1 MKKRSKRYRK
11 ASKHNVMMF
20 DMNELE
26 NQKVTNASEEISEP
40 VKTRNVFTNR
50 NFTLTFLGALVS
62 NVAALFY
69 SFAVSFY
76 ILKITKNNA
85 LIQGLYLATGG
96 ITFCIVTLLG
106 GVISDRFNKAKIMYM
121 CDYLKGGIIIGFTL
135 LLMFA
140 IKSVVWQVTSL
151 FIVTVLLNAIAGI
164 FTPASASLL
173 PQIVKEQQFQQAQS
187 YFSILNSFQSI
198 VGVIL
203 AGILYTLIPIN
214 VLFMI
219 VGACYIL
226 SAISEM
232 FIRYDSKFEKR
243 NEKLTMKVVFS
254 DIGSGFKYL
263 VSIKAILAIMICV
276 LFINF
281 FFSPIFDNFAPY
293 FIATD
298 VTGTNYMFHESM
310 APEMWSSFFS
320 VAVGLGSLIMG
331 IILSTQKQK
340 EKCNGLIRWSMIGVS
355 AVIILMTV
363 AYILFKNGVIDINAL
378 LITVIAVLFVV
389 GICIILINVPSTTAM
404 MKIVDK
410 DKFGKVSSVANIGS
424 QGLIPLSMLLGGLA
438 LNYIGSIGLLAIC
451 AGGFLITSLVLFV
464 IKPVRDI

>member
-1 MKKRSKRYRK
+1 
-11 ASKHNVMMF
+11 
-20 DMNELE
+20 MNDKE
-26 NQKVTNASEEISEP
+26 NQKPTNTSEEIGGT
-40 VKTRNVFTNR
+40 VKTRNVFANR

-76 ILKITKNNA
+76 ILKITNNNA
-85 LIQGLYLATGG
+85 LIQGLYLAVGG
-96 ITFCIVTLLG
+96 ITFCVVTLFG

-121 CDYLKGGIIIGFTL
+121 CDYLKGGIIVGFTL
-135 LLMFA
+135 LLMLV
-140 IKSVVWQVTSL
+140 IKSVVWQVASL
-151 FIVTVLLNAIAGI
+151 FIVAILLNAIAGI

-203 AGILYTLIPIN
+203 AGILYTLVPIN

-219 VGACYIL
+219 VGGCYIL

-243 NEKLTMKVVFS
+243 DEKLTIKMVFD
-254 DIGSGFKYL
+254 DIKSGFKYL
-263 VSIKAILAIMICV
+263 VSIKAILAMMICV

-298 VTGTNYMFHESM
+298 VTGTNYIFHEYM

-331 IILSTQKQK
+331 IVLSTLKQR
-340 EKCNGLIRWSMIGVS
+340 EKCNGLVRWSMIAVS
-355 AVIILMTV
+355 LAVTSMAV
-363 AYILFKNGVIDINAL
+363 SYVLFKSSYIDINAL
-378 LITVIAVLFVV
+378 LIIVIAILFVV
-389 GICIILINVPSTTAM
+389 GVCIVLINVPSTTVM
-404 MKIVDK
+404 MRIVDK
-410 DKFGKVSSVANIGS
+410 DKFGKVSSVSNIGS
-424 QGLIPLSMLLGGLA
+424 QGLIPLSMFLGGLA
-438 LNYIGSIGLLAIC
+438 LNYIGSIGLLATC
-451 AGGFLITSLVLFV
+451 AGGLLITSLILFF
-464 IKPVRDI
+464 IKPVREI

>member
-1 MKKRSKRYRK
+1 
-11 ASKHNVMMF
+11 
-20 DMNELE
+20 MNDKE
-26 NQKVTNASEEISEP
+26 NQKPTNTSEEIGGT
-40 VKTRNVFTNR
+40 VKTRNVFANR

-76 ILKITKNNA
+76 ILKITNNNA
-85 LIQGLYLATGG
+85 LIQGLYLAVGG
-96 ITFCIVTLLG
+96 ITFCVVTLFG

-121 CDYLKGGIIIGFTL
+121 CDYLKGGIIVGFTL
-135 LLMFA
+135 LLMLV
-140 IKSVVWQVTSL
+140 IKSVVWQVASL

-203 AGILYTLIPIN
+203 AGILYTLVPIN

-219 VGACYIL
+219 VGGCYIL

-243 NEKLTMKVVFS
+243 DEKLTIKMVFD
-254 DIGSGFKYL
+254 DIKSGFKYL
-263 VSIKAILAIMICV
+263 VSIKAILAMMICV

-298 VTGTNYMFHESM
+298 VTGTNYIFHEYM

-331 IILSTQKQK
+331 IVLSTLKQR
-340 EKCNGLIRWSMIGVS
+340 EKCNGLVRWSMIAVS
-355 AVIILMTV
+355 LAVTSMAV
-363 AYILFKNGVIDINAL
+363 SYVLFKSSYIDINAL
-378 LITVIAVLFVV
+378 LIIVIAILFVV
-389 GICIILINVPSTTAM
+389 GVCIVLINVPSTTVM
-404 MKIVDK
+404 MRIVDK
-410 DKFGKVSSVANIGS
+410 DKFGKVSSVSNIGS
-424 QGLIPLSMLLGGLA
+424 QGLIPLSMFLGGLA
-438 LNYIGSIGLLAIC
+438 LNYIGSIGLLATC
-451 AGGFLITSLVLFV
+451 AGGLLITSLILFF
-464 IKPVRDI
+464 IKPVREI